1 MSPASGTFLGHFLL
15 DTPCIEMNLWLA
27 APVSSQIPT
36 TSSDDLKN
44 FPISFSG
51 NVVISGLNFGH
62 VDLTLTAA
70 ATRNLCQTTFWTS
83 GTSVG
88 CAPDS
93 ASLAATATVVT
104 IAGLVG
110 TGLGVLTVDGTNF
123 VPARNPSHLIP

>member
-1 MSPASGTFLGHFLL
+1 
-15 DTPCIEMNLWLA
+15 MNWWLA
-27 APVSSQIPT
+27 APVISQIPA
-36 TSSDDLKN
+36 TSSNLKN
-44 FPISFSG
+44 VPISFSG

-62 VDLTLTAA
+62 VDLTSTAA

-110 TGLGVLTVDGTNF
+110 TGLGVLTVDGTNL
-123 VPARNPSHLIP
+123 VPSRNPSQLIP

>member
-1 MSPASGTFLGHFLL
+1 
-15 DTPCIEMNLWLA
+15 MNWWLA
-27 APVSSQIPT
+27 APVSSQIPAT
-36 TSSDDLKN
+36 ASNLKN
-44 FPISFSG
+44 VPISFSG

-62 VDLTLTAA
+62 VDLTSTAA

-93 ASLAATATVVT
+93 TSLAATATVVT

-110 TGLGVLTVDGTNF
+110 TGFGVLTVDGTNWCLHAT
-123 VPARNPSHLIP
+123 PPT